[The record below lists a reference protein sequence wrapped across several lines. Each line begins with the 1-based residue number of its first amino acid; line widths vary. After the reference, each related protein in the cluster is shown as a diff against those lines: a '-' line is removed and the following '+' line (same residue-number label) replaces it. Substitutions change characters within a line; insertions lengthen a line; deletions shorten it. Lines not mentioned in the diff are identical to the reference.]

1 MKFIKI
7 KGRIKQGLKLV
18 LPLTA
23 LALLAVLGI
32 YGQSKVKAAG
42 RKIPIY
48 SVKREDKKVALSFD
62 AAWGNEDTQILL
74 ETLDKYDVK
83 VTFFM
88 TGGWIESYPE
98 DVKSILAHGHDL
110 GNHSEKH

>member
-32 YGQSKVKAAG
+32 YGQSKVKAA
-42 RKIPIY
+42 
-48 SVKREDKKVALSFD
+48 
-62 AAWGNEDTQILL
+62 
-74 ETLDKYDVK
+74 
-83 VTFFM
+83 
-88 TGGWIESYPE
+88 
-98 DVKSILAHGHDL
+98 
-110 GNHSEKH
+110 

>member
-42 RKIPIY
+42 RKLPIY
-48 SVKREDKKVALSFD
+48 SVKERIRRL
-62 AAWGNEDTQILL
+62 
-74 ETLDKYDVK
+74 
-83 VTFFM
+83 
-88 TGGWIESYPE
+88 P
-98 DVKSILAHGHDL
+98 
-110 GNHSEKH
+110 